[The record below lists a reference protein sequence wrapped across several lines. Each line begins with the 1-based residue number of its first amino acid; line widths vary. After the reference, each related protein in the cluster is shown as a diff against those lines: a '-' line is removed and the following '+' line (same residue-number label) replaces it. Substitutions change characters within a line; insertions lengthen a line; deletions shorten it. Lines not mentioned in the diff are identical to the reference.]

1 MDSFLNFEKPNI
13 TADMIPGRNDL
24 VEFFHQKNIIQYL
37 EIFPKTVNFAYFK
50 TMDSD
55 DFEEYGITNPEDMT
69 ILLNAVKQAV
79 DEEEAEDTEDEKN
92 QSSNNGVSFFLFS
105 CESRT
110 LNFELFQ

>member
-1 MDSFLNFEKPNI
+1 MDSLHNFEKPNI

-24 VEFFHQKNIIQYL
+24 VEFFDRKGIHQYL

-55 DFEEYGITNPEDMT
+55 DFEDYGITNLEDMN

-79 DEEEAEDTEDEKN
+79 EEEEAEDAKN
-92 QSSNNGVSFFLFS
+92 QSSNNDVRFFFFTFNVSTFLHSLFS
-105 CESRT
+105 
-110 LNFELFQ
+110 NFF

>member
-1 MDSFLNFEKPNI
+1 MDSLHNFEKPNI

-24 VEFFHQKNIIQYL
+24 VEFFQRKGIHQYL

-55 DFEEYGITNPEDMT
+55 DFEDYGITNQEDMN

-79 DEEEAEDTEDEKN
+79 EEEEAEDEKN
-92 QSSNNGVSFFLFS
+92 QSSNNDVRFFYFHAILHTF
-105 CESRT
+105 C
-110 LNFELFQ
+110 F